1 MFVEVVGLREILGKV
16 GTVLRATVSL
26 SLNTLFLLTMEIVKT
41 LVLSIVRSIANIKR
55 VFFYQIFQLLET
67 RRQRVVEL
75 YLSSS
80 KNLYGIILYFMNEC
94 YYRNFNGTFCL
105 SQFPGL
111 CFHLWQKKEKKNIR
125 EMEGRNCRC
134 SGFSSFAFCKS
145 SDPFGL
151 ANLRIRS
158 GPTGEFVG
166 LTRVSSLP
174 LLSHHFPRQTQH
186 SKILSWLMVSFALN
200 TLRSLSPL
208 IRWITSGSRNLMV
221 IRWLSSRCSFSVT
234 IKIAHGHW

>member
-1 MFVEVVGLREILGKV
+1 
-16 GTVLRATVSL
+16 
-26 SLNTLFLLTMEIVKT
+26 ME
-41 LVLSIVRSIANIKR
+41 RS
-55 VFFYQIFQLLET
+55 T
-67 RRQRVVEL
+67 
-75 YLSSS
+75 
-80 KNLYGIILYFMNEC
+80 
-94 YYRNFNGTFCL
+94 YRNFRASAFICGRKKKKK
-105 SQFPGL
+105 
-111 CFHLWQKKEKKNIR
+111 KKEIR

-134 SGFSSFAFCKS
+134 SGFSSSAFCKS

-158 GPTGEFVG
+158 GPTDEFVG

>member
-1 MFVEVVGLREILGKV
+1 MGQKNYVYSMFVEVVGLREILGKV

-111 CFHLWQKKEKKNIR
+111 CFHLWQKKEKKKNKR
-125 EMEGRNCRC
+125 NGRPKLSLQWLQLVRVLQKFR
-134 SGFSSFAFCKS
+134 SIWSSQFANSKWT
-145 SDPFGL
+145 
-151 ANLRIRS
+151 NWRIRR
-158 GPTGEFVG
+158 PNACF
-166 LTRVSSLP
+166 
-174 LLSHHFPRQTQH
+174 
-186 SKILSWLMVSFALN
+186 IFALAV
-200 TLRSLSPL
+200 SP
-208 IRWITSGSRNLMV
+208 
-221 IRWLSSRCSFSVT
+221 FST
-234 IKIAHGHW
+234 TNPA